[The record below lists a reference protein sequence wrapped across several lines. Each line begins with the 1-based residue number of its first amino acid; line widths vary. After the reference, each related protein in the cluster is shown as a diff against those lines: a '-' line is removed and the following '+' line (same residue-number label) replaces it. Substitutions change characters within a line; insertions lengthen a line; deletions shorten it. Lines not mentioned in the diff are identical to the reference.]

1 MNRVYHFFGAAF
13 YPELPDW
20 HKRRVLIN
28 TIVLSLLFLLVTSLS
43 FFLIDFKIA
52 SAMGLFGALGT
63 IHVALHLR
71 RGHSLIG
78 SVNLLA
84 MYANIMFLVEVVFS
98 GGISSPALYWL
109 MSSPFFS
116 LIFSDYEVNR
126 NSAFWIVL
134 VFFEF
139 IILFICDSELGT
151 LLMWY
156 PVEWHETL
164 VLVFAITFMSYCSVV
179 ILMDI
184 KSRKDGSV
192 NNDKQDRMEDSFPLE
207 VTVLDML
214 SLSKESLR
222 LHRRMT
228 WIAIILVPIFPDA
241 LFFEGTE
248 WRPIFSIRIGLIL
261 FFIMSLYSNFS
272 GKLSGNAL
280 AYLCL
285 APLVIF
291 LSYATSLAPP
301 GNVLIYNIN
310 FSAVFIIS
318 SFFLLWHWRHSL
330 TIGVISLV
338 SYLFFAFIADRLN
351 VALFIKDGAFL
362 LFSIAFAGIWLS
374 RFRYQYFLKENALR
388 RRLGENN
395 KKLSHQNNRLKVLNK
410 QLRRS
415 EEKQKQS
422 SLIKDKL
429 FSIISH
435 DLRSPI
441 GTVSSFIQI
450 MNDDSMQLDHLKE
463 REILSRLET
472 SLKNVELLIDN
483 LLSWARSQMG
493 ILQLRLECFD
503 LKEVSSRCVDLFNE
517 DLKRKGL
524 EISVNE
530 CLNTKAYGD
539 KSTIDFVI
547 RNLLANAIKFSN
559 TGGVIS
565 IEFDQIDEFLYVSII
580 DQGVGMNQEDV
591 SKLLDPNTHF
601 SKPGTNK
608 EMGTGLGIQLCVDFV
623 EKNKGELLITSKAG
637 KGSRFTFSI
646 PRRRYEKPGVKYEG
660 SPYGLN
666 HHQ

>member
-1 MNRVYHFFGAAF
+1 MNRVYRFFGAAF
-13 YPELPDW
+13 APELPDW
-20 HKRRVLIN
+20 HKRRVLIH
-28 TIVLSLLFLLVTSLS
+28 TLVLSLLFLLVTSLS
-43 FFLIDFKIA
+43 FFLIDFQVA

-63 IHVALHLR
+63 VHVALHFKK
-71 RGHSLIG
+71 GHSLIG

-84 MYANIMFLVEVVFS
+84 MYANIMFLVEVTFS

-126 NSAFWIVL
+126 NSAFWIFL

-139 IILFICDSELGT
+139 IILFICDAELGS

-156 PVEWHETL
+156 PIDWHETL
-164 VLVFAITFMSYCSVV
+164 VLVFAITFMSYCSVI

-184 KSRKDGSV
+184 RSRKYEPEITG
-192 NNDKQDRMEDSFPLE
+192 KQGLMEASFPSE
-207 VTVLDML
+207 VTAQDMM
-214 SLSKESLR
+214 SLSAESLK

-241 LFFEGTE
+241 LFFEGEE
-248 WRPIFSIRIGLIL
+248 WRQLFSIRVGLIL
-261 FFIMSLYSNFS
+261 FFIAALYSNFT

-285 APLVIF
+285 VPLVIF
-291 LSYATSLAPP
+291 LSYVTSLVPA

-318 SFFLLWHWRHSL
+318 SFFLLWHWGHSL
-330 TIGVISLV
+330 ALSAISLV
-338 SYLFFAFIADRLN
+338 SYISFAINANRLD
-351 VALFIKDGAFL
+351 VELFIKDGAFL

-388 RRLGENN
+388 RRLEKNN
-395 KKLSHQNNRLKVLNK
+395 KKLSHQNNRLKLLNK
-410 QLRRS
+410 QLKRS

-441 GTVSSFIQI
+441 GTVSSFIRI
-450 MNDDSMQLDHLKE
+450 MNDDSMQLDHVKE
-463 REILSRLET
+463 REILGRLET

-493 ILQLRLECFD
+493 ILQLRQECFD
-503 LKEVSSRCVDLFNE
+503 LKEVSSRCIELFNE
-517 DLKRKGL
+517 ELTRKGL
-524 EISVNE
+524 EIVVDGYA
-530 CLNTKAYGD
+530 NTKVYAD
-539 KSTIDFVI
+539 KSTIEFVI

-559 TGGVIS
+559 TGGVIL
-565 IEFDQIDEFLYVSII
+565 IEFEQKDDFLFVSII
-580 DQGVGMNQEDV
+580 DHGVGMSQADV

-601 SKPGTNK
+601 SNPGTNK
-608 EMGTGLGIQLCVDFV
+608 EMGTGLGFQLCVDFV
-623 EKNKGELLITSKAG
+623 EKNKGEFLITSKVG
-637 KGSRFTFSI
+637 IGSRFTFSI
-646 PRRRYEKPGVKYEG
+646 PRRKYDNPGIELIG
-660 SPYGLN
+660 SSFDLS
-666 HHQ
+666 HQH